1 MLDKEKVS
9 EQALKWLSL
18 RLERANFVEKKLNSL
33 IRKDVLDEGERKL
46 YSELLIDSKNIGV
59 KEILSIYETMGE
71 NDSSSGFEDFE

>member
-33 IRKDVLDEGERKL
+33 IRKDVLDEDERKL

-71 NDSSSGFEDFE
+71 NDSTSGFEDFE